1 MHDYWGRVRGG
12 DLGSMPAVLG
22 LIVLS
27 LIFGIARPTFF
38 GPLNFANL
46 FTQGAQVVFIAM
58 GLIFVLLLGEIDLSA
73 GFASGVCGAVM
84 AILLTNHG
92 VAWFLAIP
100 AALLTGVVIGL
111 ALGLLIAK
119 VGIPSFVVTLAAFL
133 GFQGLLLVLLGGGI
147 NISIRDEFVIAL
159 NNNNIPVLWS
169 WIIAFGVVAGYA
181 VVQLARIRGRAARGL
196 VTDPL
201 GIVALRVG
209 GLAVLVLATTAV
221 LTQERAVNPAINSLK
236 GVPIIVPIIAA
247 FLIFWTFVLGRT
259 TYGRHVYAVGG
270 NTEAARRA
278 GIPVDR
284 IRISVF
290 AIGSFMAAVGG
301 IMAVSRASSVDPNT
315 GGSNIL
321 LYSVGA
327 AVIGGTSLFG
337 GKGKVINAVIGG
349 AVIAVI
355 DNGMGLMG
363 FSSGQ
368 KYIFTGLI
376 LLVAASVDALA
387 RRRAAATGPDGGP
400 RRGAHCPVPSRSHP
414 RTRPGA
420 GALMRAGPSPEEI
433 RRHNLGSLL
442 RYVHLHGATSRAELT
457 SRLGL
462 NRSTIGALTAELATA
477 GLVTEA
483 APREKGRA
491 GRPSLV
497 VRPESARV
505 HAYALSVEADRLRA
519 ARVGLGGTILDHREI
534 TRPRGL
540 TLLDAA
546 GPLASLIA
554 DMRGGVADD
563 ARYVGTGLAITGL
576 ARLTS
581 AAPTRSL
588 ASRPAAR
595 PVGDSPAHDRS
606 DRVRGGAR

>member
-1 MHDYWGRVRGG
+1 VTTTTTTAGGVTVVKPTVASHLHDYWGRVRGG
-12 DLGSMPAVLG
+12 DLGSLPAVLG

-27 LIFGIARPTFF
+27 LIFGIARDTFF
-38 GPLNFANL
+38 SPLNFANL
-46 FTQGAQVVFIAM
+46 FTQSAQVVFIAM

-92 VAWFLAIP
+92 WQWYTAIP
-100 AALLTGVVIGL
+100 VALITGLVIGL

-133 GFQGLLLVLLGGGI
+133 AFQGLLLVLLGGGI

-159 NNNNIPVLWS
+159 NNDNIPVLWS
-169 WIIAFGVVAGYA
+169 WVLAIGVVGGYA
-181 VVQLARIRGRAARGL
+181 LVQFSRVRSRAARGL
-196 VTDPL
+196 VTDPI
-201 GIVALRVG
+201 GIVLLRIG
-209 GLAVLVLATTAV
+209 GLAALVLVTTAV

-236 GVPIIVPIIAA
+236 GVPIVVPIIGA

-290 AIGSFMAAVGG
+290 VICSFMAAIGG

-368 KYIFTGLI
+368 KYIFTGLV

-387 RRRAAATGPDGGP
+387 RRRAAATG
-400 RRGAHCPVPSRSHP
+400 
-414 RTRPGA
+414 TR
-420 GALMRAGPSPEEI
+420 
-433 RRHNLGSLL
+433 
-442 RYVHLHGATSRAELT
+442 
-457 SRLGL
+457 
-462 NRSTIGALTAELATA
+462 
-477 GLVTEA
+477 
-483 APREKGRA
+483 
-491 GRPSLV
+491 
-497 VRPESARV
+497 
-505 HAYALSVEADRLRA
+505 
-519 ARVGLGGTILDHREI
+519 
-534 TRPRGL
+534 
-540 TLLDAA
+540 
-546 GPLASLIA
+546 
-554 DMRGGVADD
+554 
-563 ARYVGTGLAITGL
+563 
-576 ARLTS
+576 
-581 AAPTRSL
+581 
-588 ASRPAAR
+588 
-595 PVGDSPAHDRS
+595 
-606 DRVRGGAR
+606 

>member
-1 MHDYWGRVRGG
+1 MTTTTTTAGGVKVVKPTLAGHMHDYWGRVRGG
-12 DLGSMPAVLG
+12 DLGSLPAVLG

-27 LIFGIARPTFF
+27 LIFGIARETFF
-38 GPLNFANL
+38 SPLNFANL
-46 FTQGAQVVFIAM
+46 FTQSAQVVFIAM

-84 AILLTNHG
+84 AILLTDHG
-92 VAWFLAIP
+92 IAWYIAIP
-100 AALLTGVVIGL
+100 AALVTGLVIGL
-111 ALGLLIAK
+111 ILGVLIAK

-133 GFQGLLLVLLGGGI
+133 AFQGLLLVLLGGGI
-147 NISIRDEFVIAL
+147 NISIRDEFVISL
-159 NNNNIPVLWS
+159 NNDNIPVLWS
-169 WIIAFGVVAGYA
+169 WVLAVGVVAGYA
-181 VVQLARIRGRAARGL
+181 LVQFNRVRSRAARGL
-196 VTDPL
+196 VTDPI
-201 GIVALRVG
+201 GIVLLRIA
-209 GLAVLVLATTAV
+209 GLAALVLTTTAV

-236 GVPIIVPIIAA
+236 GVPIVVPIIAA

-290 AIGSFMAAVGG
+290 AICSFMAAIGG

-368 KYIFTGLI
+368 KFIFTGLI

-387 RRRAAATGPDGGP
+387 RRRAAATG
-400 RRGAHCPVPSRSHP
+400 
-414 RTRPGA
+414 TR
-420 GALMRAGPSPEEI
+420 
-433 RRHNLGSLL
+433 
-442 RYVHLHGATSRAELT
+442 
-457 SRLGL
+457 
-462 NRSTIGALTAELATA
+462 
-477 GLVTEA
+477 
-483 APREKGRA
+483 
-491 GRPSLV
+491 
-497 VRPESARV
+497 
-505 HAYALSVEADRLRA
+505 
-519 ARVGLGGTILDHREI
+519 
-534 TRPRGL
+534 
-540 TLLDAA
+540 
-546 GPLASLIA
+546 
-554 DMRGGVADD
+554 
-563 ARYVGTGLAITGL
+563 
-576 ARLTS
+576 
-581 AAPTRSL
+581 
-588 ASRPAAR
+588 
-595 PVGDSPAHDRS
+595 
-606 DRVRGGAR
+606 

>member
-1 MHDYWGRVRGG
+1 VTTTTTTAGGVKVVKPTVGGHIHDYWGRVRGG
-12 DLGSMPAVLG
+12 DLGSLPAVLG

-27 LIFGIARPTFF
+27 LIFGVARETFF
-38 GPLNFANL
+38 SPLNFANL

-92 VAWFLAIP
+92 VSWPLAIA
-100 AALLTGVVIGL
+100 AALATGLVIGL
-111 ALGLLIAK
+111 ALGVLIAK

-133 GFQGLLLVLLGGGI
+133 GFQGLLLVLLKGGI
-147 NISIRDEFVIAL
+147 NISIRDPFVISL
-159 NNNNIPVLWS
+159 NNDNIPVLWS
-169 WIIAFGVVAGYA
+169 WVLAIAVVVGYA
-181 VVQLARIRGRAARGL
+181 LIQFAQIRARAARGL

-209 GLAVLVLATTAV
+209 GLAVLVLTTTAV
-221 LTQERAVNPAINSLK
+221 LSQERAVNPAINSLK
-236 GVPIIVPIIAA
+236 GVPIVVPIIGA
-247 FLIFWTFVLGRT
+247 FLIFWTFVLSRT

-290 AIGSFMAAVGG
+290 AIASTMAAIGG

-363 FSSGQ
+363 FSAGQ

-387 RRRAAATGPDGGP
+387 RRRAAATG
-400 RRGAHCPVPSRSHP
+400 
-414 RTRPGA
+414 TR
-420 GALMRAGPSPEEI
+420 
-433 RRHNLGSLL
+433 
-442 RYVHLHGATSRAELT
+442 
-457 SRLGL
+457 
-462 NRSTIGALTAELATA
+462 
-477 GLVTEA
+477 
-483 APREKGRA
+483 
-491 GRPSLV
+491 
-497 VRPESARV
+497 
-505 HAYALSVEADRLRA
+505 
-519 ARVGLGGTILDHREI
+519 
-534 TRPRGL
+534 
-540 TLLDAA
+540 
-546 GPLASLIA
+546 
-554 DMRGGVADD
+554 
-563 ARYVGTGLAITGL
+563 
-576 ARLTS
+576 
-581 AAPTRSL
+581 
-588 ASRPAAR
+588 
-595 PVGDSPAHDRS
+595 
-606 DRVRGGAR
+606 

>member
-1 MHDYWGRVRGG
+1 MTTSATPTTTTAGGLRVAQPTVASHLHEYWQRVRGG
-12 DLGSMPAVLG
+12 DLGSLPAVLG

-27 LIFGIARPTFF
+27 LIFAVARETFTS
-38 GPLNFANL
+38 PLNFANL
-46 FTQGAQVVFIAM
+46 FNQGAQVVFIAM

-92 VAWFLAIP
+92 WPWYGAIP

-111 ALGLLIAK
+111 VLGLLIAK

-133 GFQGLLLVLLGGGI
+133 GFQGLLLVLLGGGV
-147 NISIRDEFVIAL
+147 NISIRDSFVIAL
-159 NNNNIPVLWS
+159 NNKNIPVLWS
-169 WIIAFGVVAGYA
+169 WILAVAAVAGYA
-181 VVQLARIRGRAARGL
+181 LVQLNRRRARAARGL
-196 VTDPL
+196 VTDPV
-201 GIVALRVG
+201 GIVLLRIG
-209 GLAVLVLATTAV
+209 GLAVVVLAMTAV

-236 GVPIIVPIIAA
+236 GVPIVVPIIAV
-247 FLIFWTFVLGRT
+247 FLILWTFVLGRT

-290 AIGSFMAAVGG
+290 VIGSFMAAIGG
-301 IMAVSRASSVDPNT
+301 LLAVSRASSVDPNT

-337 GKGKVINAVIGG
+337 GKGKVVNAVIGG

-387 RRRAAATGPDGGP
+387 RRRAAATG
-400 RRGAHCPVPSRSHP
+400 
-414 RTRPGA
+414 TR
-420 GALMRAGPSPEEI
+420 
-433 RRHNLGSLL
+433 
-442 RYVHLHGATSRAELT
+442 
-457 SRLGL
+457 
-462 NRSTIGALTAELATA
+462 
-477 GLVTEA
+477 
-483 APREKGRA
+483 
-491 GRPSLV
+491 
-497 VRPESARV
+497 
-505 HAYALSVEADRLRA
+505 
-519 ARVGLGGTILDHREI
+519 
-534 TRPRGL
+534 
-540 TLLDAA
+540 
-546 GPLASLIA
+546 
-554 DMRGGVADD
+554 
-563 ARYVGTGLAITGL
+563 
-576 ARLTS
+576 
-581 AAPTRSL
+581 
-588 ASRPAAR
+588 
-595 PVGDSPAHDRS
+595 
-606 DRVRGGAR
+606 